1 VWLITFT
8 LPSQRSA
15 RYVIPAMPAV
25 AILLALF
32 WREIPRRWFLPT
44 LPMAGLALLVLTRI
58 AWVAHQLGLASDAE
72 FALALMAA
80 GLGVITLAGSLVKPA
95 WTRAG
100 AVLACLLVYAT
111 FELTVA
117 PMDGPAGQ
125 YAVNASAS
133 LGPRARIAVPNGF
146 NGQFERFQFLLPG
159 RHQFVPYDTE
169 GRALARA
176 APGATLPA
184 PGQELAQ
191 LLATHNAVIW
201 VQSSMDETTPSCLPD
216 CSVLG
221 ERWQLK
227 SRHQSGEVTL
237 ANLWQ
242 PQEWLFRR
250 EWLVAR
256 ATQR

>member
-1 VWLITFT
+1 
-8 LPSQRSA
+8 
-15 RYVIPAMPAV
+15 
-25 AILLALF
+25 
-32 WREIPRRWFLPT
+32 
-44 LPMAGLALLVLTRI
+44 MAGLALLVLTRI
-58 AWVAHQLGLASDAE
+58 AWVGHQLGLASDAE
-72 FALALMAA
+72 FALALLAAGLGFITMAA
-80 GLGVITLAGSLVKPA
+80 GLFKPA

-133 LGPRARIAVPNGF
+133 LGQPARIAVPNGF

-159 RHQFVPYDTE
+159 RHLFVPYDTE
-169 GRALARA
+169 GRALARV
-176 APGATLPA
+176 APGATLPVPA
-184 PGQELAQ
+184 QELAQ
-191 LLATHNAVIW
+191 LLAAHDAVIW
-201 VQSSMDETTPSCLPD
+201 VQSDVDETTPSCLPA

-227 SRHQSGEVTL
+227 SRHQSGDITL
-237 ANLWQ
+237 SNLWY

-256 ATQR
+256 AARR